1 MSTLQTVDHYE
12 NFPVASF
19 LLPARLRPAVAVIY
33 HFARSADDFADEG
46 DVPNDERLTNLAIYH
61 AELQRIEQN
70 LSPAAPQ
77 YTALFT
83 ALARVIHQ
91 WQLPTSLFHDLLSAF
106 EQDVVTK
113 RYADLPSLL
122 DYCSRSANPVGRL
135 MLHLYG
141 ALDETALQQ
150 SDAICTGLQLVNFWQ
165 DVAIDW
171 QKSRI
176 YFPQT
181 AMQECGVTE
190 NMLTNGKVTPEF
202 AKLMHSELKRAQAML
217 ESGTPLAKRLPG
229 RIGWELRLVIAG
241 GLRIIGKIE
250 AVDYDVFSRRPT
262 LQKHDWL
269 KLVWQALFF

>member
-19 LLPARLRPAVAVIY
+19 LLPANLRPAVAVIY

-46 DVPNDERLTNLAIYH
+46 DVADEVRLANLATYH

-70 LSPAAPQ
+70 QHPATPQ
-77 YTALFT
+77 YAALFT
-83 ALARVIHQ
+83 ALAKIIRQ
-91 WQLPTSLFHDLLSAF
+91 WQLPYNLFHDLLSAF

-113 RYADLPSLL
+113 RYADLPGLL

-141 ALDETALQQ
+141 VVDDTALRQ
-150 SDAICTGLQLVNFWQ
+150 SDAVCTGLQLVNFWQ

-171 QKSRI
+171 QKARI
-176 YFPQT
+176 YFPQS
-181 AMQECGVTE
+181 AMHEHGVTE
-190 NMLTNGKVTPEF
+190 SMLANGKVTPEF
-202 AKLMHSELKRAQAML
+202 AKLMHGELKRAQAML

-241 GLRIIGKIE
+241 GLRIISKIE
-250 AVDYDVFSRRPT
+250 AVDYDVFTRRPT

-269 KLVWQALFF
+269 KLVWQALLF